1 MNTATVCSLFLALC
15 VGPVA
20 AIAQENAEVG
30 FHYAYHSV
38 AVSNEN
44 GAAVYGEYFLKR
56 NSPHLHGRSTVGV
69 IGEFDGSGSGSGSL
83 YTYLFGVRLNT
94 EWRKSHLVLHA
105 DYKAGGAHVR
115 VNGVTAM
122 GSSASFVRN
131 SFAWDI
137 AGVGLD
143 LRIGHHFV
151 VTLLQ
156 TDFPAMEVPASVSGV
171 ASWQGDMRISG
182 GIGFRFD
189 RIH

>member
-1 MNTATVCSLFLALC
+1 MTIATVCSLFLAVC
-15 VGPVA
+15 AVPVA
-20 AIAQENAEVG
+20 AIAQAPAAAEIG
-30 FHYAYHSV
+30 FHYAYNSV
-38 AVSNEN
+38 SLSNEN
-44 GAAVYGEYFLKR
+44 GAGVYGEYFLKR
-56 NSPHLHGRSTVGV
+56 RVGV
-69 IGEFDGSGSGSGSL
+69 IGEFDGSGGGSGSL
-83 YTYLFGVRLNT
+83 YTYLFGIRLNT

-115 VNGVTAM
+115 VNGIIAT
-122 GSSASFVRN
+122 GSGASFVRN

-156 TDFPAMEVPASVSGV
+156 ADFPVMEVPAFISG
-171 ASWQGDMRISG
+171 APSWSSDMRISG

-189 RIH
+189 RGPVH